1 MLYAYRILINL
12 IILLS
17 PIILIIRLLKKK
29 EDFFRFKEKFCF
41 FSKIRKKGNLIWF
54 HGASVGELKSIIPI
68 LEKIEKNSKIQ
79 QVLITSNTLSSAK
92 ILEHY
97 KFKKIVHQFFPIDN
111 DYLCKKFLIYWKPTS
126 AFFIDSE
133 IWPNMNSNLK
143 RKNIPIILLNAR
155 ITKKTFRRWSSFQS
169 FSEQIFSKF
178 NLCLS
183 SSKESK
189 IYLKKLGAKNIKS
202 IGNLKFTQIEDEKI
216 SINNKLKKFIQ
227 SKKVW
232 CASSTHETEEILCAK
247 VHKELKKKYSNLLT
261 IIIPRHVERA
271 NSIIESLKEFNLK
284 IHTHKPKKNINR
296 NTDIYIVNSYGETKS
311 FYMSCKNI
319 FLGGSLIVH
328 GGQNPLEPSRFGCN
342 IVHGP
347 SIYNFKE
354 IYQFLKENKIST
366 MIKNQK
372 ELTYTINGF
381 FNKTTNKKII
391 QKKLNLIGKN
401 ILKITYKEIK
411 IFF

>member
-1 MLYAYRILINL
+1 MPY
-12 IILLS
+12 
-17 PIILIIRLLKKK
+17 
-29 EDFFRFKEKFCF
+29 
-41 FSKIRKKGNLIWF
+41 
-54 HGASVGELKSIIPI
+54 
-68 LEKIEKNSKIQ
+68 
-79 QVLITSNTLSSAK
+79 
-92 ILEHY
+92 
-97 KFKKIVHQFFPIDN
+97 
-111 DYLCKKFLIYWKPTS
+111 
-126 AFFIDSE
+126 
-133 IWPNMNSNLK
+133 
-143 RKNIPIILLNAR
+143 
-155 ITKKTFRRWSSFQS
+155 
-169 FSEQIFSKF
+169 
-178 NLCLS
+178 
-183 SSKESK
+183 
-189 IYLKKLGAKNIKS
+189 
-202 IGNLKFTQIEDEKI
+202 
-216 SINNKLKKFIQ
+216 
-227 SKKVW
+227 
-232 CASSTHETEEILCAK
+232 
-247 VHKELKKKYSNLLT
+247 

-271 NSIIESLKEFNLK
+271 NSIIESLKGFNLK

-296 NTDIYIVNSYGETKS
+296 NTEIYIVNSYGETKS